1 MTVYRVLIVED
12 HPFQHEYLVNLF
24 SEVGGFEVEA
34 VWDGPTALQ
43 CLATEH
49 YDLLLSDLLMPGMDG
64 VQLIQQLADVTRPPV
79 LALMSVASRRML
91 VGAGLA
97 ARSMGLDVAG
107 LISKPVQAPAVLRLR
122 EHLDN
127 TCLDSGKGLP
137 GKRSR
142 LPLQTPESVI
152 AALHEGQ
159 IQAWFQPKKS
169 LCNGRIVGAE
179 ALARWQHPSHGL
191 LMPGSFMGTVE
202 QSGLEEQLLWLTLRH
217 TLQAQQQWRRQGYE
231 VPVSINL
238 PTHLLDQHDLA
249 DRLHA
254 YVLERDARPQ
264 QIIFELLETSTTR
277 LPGDYYAGACRLR
290 MKGFGLAQDDFGQG
304 LSSYFN
310 LVSTPFSE
318 LKIDRSLVHGCADSE
333 HLATAL
339 QSIIELCRK
348 LGLTVVAEGV
358 ETHAELVLLRRM
370 GCAQAQG
377 FLISPAVAVGR
388 FASLLVE
395 DGPAPALI

>member
-1 MTVYRVLIVED
+1 MNAYRVLIVED
-12 HPFQHEYLVNLF
+12 HPFQHEYLLNLF
-24 SEVGGFEVEA
+24 KEVGGFEVHA
-34 VWDGPTALQ
+34 VWDGSAALQ
-43 CLATEH
+43 CLATHH
-49 YDLLLSDLLMPGMDG
+49 YDLLLSDLMMPGMDG
-64 VQLIQQLADVTRPPV
+64 VQLIQRLAGVTRPPV

-127 TCLDSGKGLP
+127 NSQDIGNHPLSE
-137 GKRSR
+137 RSQPPAHS
-142 LPLQTPESVI
+142 LETVM
-152 AALHEGQ
+152 AALHRGQ

-169 LCNGRIVGAE
+169 LCDGRIVGAE
-179 ALARWQHPSHGL
+179 ALARWQHPDYGV
-191 LMPGSFMGTVE
+191 LMPGNFMGIIE
-202 QSGLEEQLLWLTLRH
+202 GSGLEEELLWLTLRH
-217 TLQAQQQWRRQGYE
+217 TLQAQQQWRLQGYE
-231 VPVSINL
+231 MPVSINL

-254 YVLERDARPQ
+254 YVVARDARPQ
-264 QIIFELLETSTTR
+264 QIVFELLETSTTR
-277 LPGDYYAGACRLR
+277 QFGDYYAGACRLR

-333 HLATAL
+333 HLATVL
-339 QSIIELCRK
+339 QSIIELCSK
-348 LGLTVVAEGV
+348 LGLNVVAEGV
-358 ETHAELVLLRRM
+358 ETQAELVLLRRM
-370 GCAQAQG
+370 GCAQVQG

-388 FASLLVE
+388 FAAMLVE
-395 DGPAPALI
+395 DGPPPALI